1 VAKNRTKTR
10 NWHLG
15 ETRLETKIE
24 NQPSIRIR
32 PRTMSIFLGSL
43 FISFE
48 KYSKKFKTNVK
59 HVGSL
64 REKNQV
70 CTFLIISLWV
80 SGVGKCY

>member
-1 VAKNRTKTR
+1 VTKNPTKTR

-15 ETRLETKIE
+15 KTRPETKIE

-32 PRTMSIFLGSL
+32 PRTMTIFLGSL

-48 KYSKKFKTNVK
+48 KYSIKKKTKVK

-70 CTFLIISLWV
+70 QIFVIISLWV
-80 SGVGKCY
+80 SGVGKYY